1 MAISEGETLTSLKT
15 STNYSSEQYFLNQD
29 EMVTRFKDFPGA
41 LENTLEIVK
50 RCNLE
55 FEFGSV
61 QLPRF
66 SIGGSVS
73 MPDYLKEKAFSLR

>member
-1 MAISEGETLTSLKT
+1 M
-15 STNYSSEQYFLNQD
+15 
-29 EMVTRFKDFPGA
+29 RFKDFPGA

-66 SIGGSVS
+66 SIGGSAS
-73 MPDYLKEKAFSLR
+73 MPEYLKEKAFEG

>member
-1 MAISEGETLTSLKT
+1 M
-15 STNYSSEQYFLNQD
+15 
-29 EMVTRFKDFPGA
+29 RFKDFSGA

-66 SIGGSVS
+66 SIGAVLPCLISQGKSFRR
-73 MPDYLKEKAFSLR
+73 PEAKTNT

>member
-1 MAISEGETLTSLKT
+1 
-15 STNYSSEQYFLNQD
+15 
-29 EMVTRFKDFPGA
+29 MVLRFKDFPGA

-55 FEFGSV
+55 FEFCSV

-66 SIGGSVS
+66 SIGGSIS
-73 MPDYLKEKAFSLR
+73 MSEHLKEKFSKV